1 MLHTFRPGEPLK
13 KELTNAVNR
22 LIKLKQGINNAY
34 TFSRFFSR

>member
-22 LIKLKQGINNAY
+22 LIKIETGNQ
-34 TFSRFFSR
+34 